1 MDLFTSVIC
10 SNTCIICK
18 IVAKLAM
25 QATSPSPPMHTNYCS
40 KIEFACAYIE
50 VNHAVSNE

>member
-25 QATSPSPPMHTNYCS
+25 QATSPPHPPN
-40 KIEFACAYIE
+40 AY
-50 VNHAVSNE
+50 